1 MQWTLVTA
9 LTTVFIAMYIAEIV
23 TKKTKARVPSL
34 LVVSVIFLAG
44 YWSGLFPRDILDTAM
59 VNSMR
64 QVMLLFVLINIG
76 TMFDIQQIK
85 SEWKTVIVILAAVAG
100 IVVIVTPIGSAVFG
114 KDMALAAV
122 PPLTG
127 GGMATIIMSDQAA
140 AMGLPEIAMLATL
153 IFVFQGFFG
162 FPLTSF
168 FLRKE
173 GRVMIEQFRKNKS
186 SKSSAKTSAASGTAV
201 SKATVSEKKTI
212 NSLVPEKYK
221 TPTYYLT
228 KLGILAVIVY
238 IINLFTGQFFS
249 QTILEIAIGVIGVM
263 CGFLEKEPLKK
274 AQSMGILQ
282 LCLTASFMRNFADS
296 TPQQLFG
303 LIVPIFGFLVMAS
316 IAITVASILVGK
328 VMKFSVSMSMAIGLN
343 CFLGFPFNYI
353 ICDEAVNAVGET
365 EEEREYLN
373 GILMPKMIISGI
385 VAVSMVST
393 LVAGMFVG
401 MM

>member
-1 MQWTLVTA
+1 M
-9 LTTVFIAMYIAEIV
+9 
-23 TKKTKARVPSL
+23 
-34 LVVSVIFLAG
+34 
-44 YWSGLFPRDILDTAM
+44 
-59 VNSMR
+59 
-64 QVMLLFVLINIG
+64 
-76 TMFDIQQIK
+76 
-85 SEWKTVIVILAAVAG
+85 AAVAG

-316 IAITVASILVGK
+316 IAIAVASILVGK

>member
-1 MQWTLVTA
+1 MSWTLVTA
-9 LTTVFIAMYIAEIV
+9 LTVVFISMYVAEIV
-23 TKKTKARVPSL
+23 TKVTKARVPSL

-44 YWSGLFPRDILDTAM
+44 YWSGLFPKDILDISM
-59 VNSMR
+59 VNSLR
-64 QVMLLFVLINIG
+64 QIMLLFVLINIG

-85 SEWKTVIVILAAVAG
+85 SEWRTVIVILAAVAG
-100 IVVIVTPIGSAVFG
+100 IVAIVTPVGGAIFG

-162 FPLTSF
+162 FPLTSY

-173 GRVMIEQFRKNKS
+173 GRKLIEDYRKDKNVS
-186 SKSSAKTSAASGTAV
+186 RAKAAEG
-201 SKATVSEKKTI
+201 KASNAAELPAKRTI
-212 NSLVPEKYK
+212 NDLVPNKYK
-221 TPTYYLT
+221 TPAYYLT
-228 KLGILAVIVY
+228 KLGILATIVY

-296 TPQQLFG
+296 TPQQVFG
-303 LIVPIFGFLVMAS
+303 LLIPIVCFLMMATVA
-316 IAITVASILVGK
+316 IAIASILFGK
-328 VMKFSVSMSMAIGLN
+328 LVKFSVSMSMAIDLN

-353 ICDEAVNAVGET
+353 ICDEAVNAIGET
-365 EEEREYLN
+365 DEEKEYLN
-373 GILMPKMIISGI
+373 GKLMPKMIISGI

-393 LVAGMFVG
+393 IIAGVFVG

>member
-1 MQWTLVTA
+1 
-9 LTTVFIAMYIAEIV
+9 
-23 TKKTKARVPSL
+23 
-34 LVVSVIFLAG
+34 
-44 YWSGLFPRDILDTAM
+44 
-59 VNSMR
+59 
-64 QVMLLFVLINIG
+64 
-76 TMFDIQQIK
+76 
-85 SEWKTVIVILAAVAG
+85 
-100 IVVIVTPIGSAVFG
+100 
-114 KDMALAAV
+114 
-122 PPLTG
+122 
-127 GGMATIIMSDQAA
+127 MATIIMSDQAA

-316 IAITVASILVGK
+316 IAIAVASILVGK